1 MLNAARTLRLSAKHD
16 VVLFDR
22 LPASQRERLAALRRD
37 PEFFGVVMS
46 REGVSPST
54 MIAASRD
61 VALLLFALRD
71 PGPLPDYIVDAH
83 NPDIERT
90 IDKLILDGVLE
101 VATDGGEFVSGPAAL
116 AATQSDDT
124 GGRIAKLSREAAAY
138 AASLNSRD
146 RFDIEARLYRHNRV
160 AVTPVWSTRIP
171 TPGALREF
179 LGLDRGATA
188 ALLNRRW
195 ESLPAGESDAWFQW
209 VSRDGDDIKASERD
223 VNYKLYVS
231 PLLAD
236 LPAVFATVVSV
247 LAEARV
253 TAFKVGG
260 TAHDVARPDKI
271 VAYFR
276 TQERALE
283 CGALLCTA
291 LDGARVQGVPFSAE
305 LGADGLVS
313 WGVDPAE
320 IPGRPPQSSWR
331 RWVCR
336 RLAHYIDAAA
346 MNPPS
351 HVEGWRFAF
360 ERLRLDG
367 VNTTT
372 WEPSVSM
379 MATGGMSA

>member
-1 MLNAARTLRLSAKHD
+1 
-16 VVLFDR
+16 
-22 LPASQRERLAALRRD
+22 
-37 PEFFGVVMS
+37 MS
-46 REGVSPST
+46 RDGVSPAT

-61 VALLLFALRD
+61 VALLLFTLRD
-71 PGPLPDYIVDAH
+71 PGPLPSYITEAA
-83 NPDIERT
+83 NPDIQRT

-101 VATDGGEFVSGPAAL
+101 VSTDGGEFVSGAAAL
-116 AATQSDDT
+116 EATQPDDV
-124 GGRIAKLSREAAAY
+124 GGRIAELSRAAAAY
-138 AASLNSRD
+138 AASLNARD
-146 RFDIEARLYRHNRV
+146 RFDIEARLYRYNHV
-160 AVTPVWSTRIP
+160 PIAPTWSARIP
-171 TPGALREF
+171 TPGAVREF

-209 VSRDGDDIKASERD
+209 VSRDSDDVKASERD
-223 VNYKLYVS
+223 VNYKVYVS

-236 LPAVFATVVSV
+236 LPAVFANVVGV

-260 TAHDVARPDKI
+260 TARDVARPDKV

-276 TQERALE
+276 TRERALE
-283 CGALLCTA
+283 CGALLSAA
-291 LDGARVQGVPFSAE
+291 LDGAPVQGVPFSAE

-367 VNTTT
+367 VNTAT
-372 WEPSVSM
+372 WEPDVSM
-379 MATGGMSA
+379 MATGAMNA